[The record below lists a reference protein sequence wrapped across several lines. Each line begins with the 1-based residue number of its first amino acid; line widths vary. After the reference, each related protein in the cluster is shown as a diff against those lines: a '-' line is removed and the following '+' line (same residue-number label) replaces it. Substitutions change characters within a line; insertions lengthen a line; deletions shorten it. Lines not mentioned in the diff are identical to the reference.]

1 MLYYISDIPK
11 NRISFDLLD
20 EVVAF
25 GYEYLGIDDD
35 LELEIVFTSEFEKY
49 QTGDSD
55 INDDGI
61 AEINVSKRL
70 SRKEIIATI
79 FHELVHIKQMHR
91 KELIMGEG
99 FEPSTWYGKGY
110 VGYYELLPWEE
121 EAFRLEN
128 EMMSRFYV
136 DIQ

>member
-91 KELIMGEG
+91 KELIMGKK